1 MKRQTLLMTFA
12 FLIIALTSK
21 AQVIGNF
28 RTVTIGS
35 QTWMAENLAVK
46 ANNGCWA
53 YKNDESNVAKYGYLY
68 DWQTAKDLCPAG
80 WHLPTDAEWTKL
92 SDYLEGIHVAGCK
105 LKSDTGWEP
114 SNATGTNSKGFT
126 ALPGGSC
133 DYSKAFDFAGVYG
146 YWWSSTESN
155 SSDAWSRSMYYG
167 STSITRSSTNKYIG
181 YSVRYIKN

>member
-1 MKRQTLLMTFA
+1 MKRRTLLMTFA

-68 DWQTAKDLCPAG
+68 DWQTAKDLCPSG

-92 SDYLEGIHVAGCK
+92 SDYLEGIQVAGGK
-105 LKSDTGWEP
+105 LKSATGWEP
-114 SNATGTNSKGFT
+114 SNATGTNSKGFA